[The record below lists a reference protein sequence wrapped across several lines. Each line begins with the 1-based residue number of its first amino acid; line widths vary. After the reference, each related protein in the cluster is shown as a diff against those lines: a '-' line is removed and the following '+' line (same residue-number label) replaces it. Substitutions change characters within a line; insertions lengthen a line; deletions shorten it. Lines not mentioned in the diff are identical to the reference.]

1 MICDLCPRRCGA
13 LRTEERGL
21 GRCRMPELPVLARA
35 ALHRWEEPPISGTRG
50 SGTIFFS
57 GCSLGCVFC
66 QNEEISHR
74 DFGKAVTL
82 ERLARICGE
91 LVDQG
96 AHNLNFV
103 NPTHY
108 AHVVGRLLEEHPVH
122 TGDTLTLTG
131 QLRSFNNRS
140 GQGPRLVISVFV
152 RELTPGG
159 AAPFNQI
166 QLSGVLCKAPSLRRT
181 PLGREIC
188 DLILAVNRRY
198 GRADYLPCIAW
209 GAIAQ
214 QAARLPVGSR
224 LTVEGRVQS
233 RGYTKTVDG
242 VGQERTAYE
251 VSIMRPAE
259 PEEFLL

>member
-1 MICDLCPRRCGA
+1 MDNNFNRVQLCGTVDSAPA
-13 LRTEERGL
+13 LSHVNHGVSFYKFT
-21 GRCRMPELPVLARA
+21 LA
-35 ALHRWEEPPISGTRG
+35 
-50 SGTIFFS
+50 
-57 GCSLGCVFC
+57 V
-66 QNEEISHR
+66 
-74 DFGKAVTL
+74 
-82 ERLARICGE
+82 ERLSGLADKLTVIAA
-91 LVDQG
+91 Q
-96 AHNLNFV
+96 
-103 NPTHY
+103 P
-108 AHVVGRLLEEHPVH
+108 LLESAAIRE
-122 TGDTLTLTG
+122 GDTVTVRG

-159 AAPFNQI
+159 VAPFNQI

-214 QAARLPVGSR
+214 QTARLPVGSR